1 MKKYFIPPTGN
12 FYKAN
17 LHCHTTCSDGAMTPE
32 QVKERYMSLGYS
44 VIAYSD
50 HNVMIDHSDLN
61 EENFLAL
68 TAYEVDLISRDA
80 HREWFANKLFHLNM
94 ISPKPNENRVVSP
107 QINERGEHR
116 DVPSILPPMRYVYNT
131 NFINKLIEAG
141 NSAGYLVTLN
151 HPTWSNLDYNDYKD
165 LKGLWAMEINN
176 GGCYA
181 EGRPD
186 DPNVYTLMLRAMGTK
201 LFAVGTDDNHNNLPQ
216 EHPEHH
222 CGQAW
227 INIRAEKLDYDTI
240 FNALKNGDFYSSDG
254 PEIFDCYYDEEGKAV
269 HIKCSPAQRIYVTSS
284 SISAT
289 LATPQKL
296 GETITEAVISLANSR
311 IADFIRVTVEDTTRH
326 LAHTNAIW
334 ID

>member
-131 NFINKLIEAG
+131 NFIKINK
-141 NSAGYLVTLN
+141 
-151 HPTWSNLDYNDYKD
+151 
-165 LKGLWAMEINN
+165 
-176 GGCYA
+176 
-181 EGRPD
+181 R
-186 DPNVYTLMLRAMGTK
+186 
-201 LFAVGTDDNHNNLPQ
+201 LF
-216 EHPEHH
+216 
-222 CGQAW
+222 
-227 INIRAEKLDYDTI
+227 Y
-240 FNALKNGDFYSSDG
+240 
-254 PEIFDCYYDEEGKAV
+254 
-269 HIKCSPAQRIYVTSS
+269 
-284 SISAT
+284 
-289 LATPQKL
+289 
-296 GETITEAVISLANSR
+296 
-311 IADFIRVTVEDTTRH
+311 
-326 LAHTNAIW
+326 
-334 ID
+334 